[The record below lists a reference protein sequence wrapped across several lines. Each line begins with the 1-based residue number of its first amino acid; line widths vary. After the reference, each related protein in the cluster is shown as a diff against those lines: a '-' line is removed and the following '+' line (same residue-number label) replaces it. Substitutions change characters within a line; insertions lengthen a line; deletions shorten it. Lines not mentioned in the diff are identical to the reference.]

1 MYMYVSCGH
10 TNHVSFPASLPFS
23 LSLSLSLSVKK
34 HSAMN
39 WQPSSDEEDIKEMT
53 YDEMRQLSLNIN
65 KLPGD
70 KLERVVRIVEMRE
83 PSMKKNSKLDE
94 IEIDF
99 ETLKVTTLRELDK
112 YVNSVLKKAKRPP
125 SEQH

>member
-1 MYMYVSCGH
+1 MICTEIKGKILFILFY
-10 TNHVSFPASLPFS
+10 FRAPA
-23 LSLSLSLSVKK
+23 KK
-34 HSAMN
+34 HLTN
-39 WQPSSDEEDIKEMT
+39 WQPSSDEEDAKEMT

-99 ETLKVTTLRELDK
+99 ETLKVATLRELEK
-112 YVNSVLKKAKRPP
+112 YVSSALKKQKRPP
-125 SEQH
+125 SE

>member
-1 MYMYVSCGH
+1 MARYQLYRV
-10 TNHVSFPASLPFS
+10 A
-23 LSLSLSLSVKK
+23 KK
-34 HSAMN
+34 HLAMS
-39 WQPSSDEEDIKEMT
+39 WQPSSDEEDVKEMS

-99 ETLKVTTLRELDK
+99 ETLKVTTLRELEK
-112 YVNSVLKKAKRPP
+112 YVNSVLKKQKRPP
-125 SEQH
+125 SG